1 MAARVP
7 AFPEVQVFEF
17 QRGHAF
23 DKEAAREEMREYV
36 EGNFTRLIEFAF
48 YDSESE
54 NDFARPSVDLQKELG
69 AGFGKLFPSEL
80 IAEVASDMEMN
91 EGPWESAI
99 TGTDSTTAGQ
109 RRFAQACNTLH
120 LVASLDVIN
129 ALHALQDEIRITN
142 TSRSQ
147 ERHDRLLSRLIW
159 SIRADLGIPSPN
171 DWQSLPVKLWTSGI
185 PLDDPAA

>member
-1 MAARVP
+1 MDNAIAVAFISASAAIVVP
-7 AFPEVQVFEF
+7 AITLALTKRKEREAEWREQKLEHYREF
-17 QRGHAF
+17 LTA
-23 DKEAAREEMREYV
+23 
-36 EGNFTRLIEFAF
+36 L
-48 YDSESE
+48 
-54 NDFARPSVDLQKELG
+54 
-69 AGFGKLFPSEL
+69 
-80 IAEVASDMEMN
+80 
-91 EGPWESAI
+91 SAI